1 MAALGVS
8 CCVLRT
14 ETSSFITSGCAR
26 DSLAEQARNKLST
39 SMWQG
44 LQRSAFAQ
52 RKVRATGGPAA
63 GRGKG
68 DLPLSAFP
76 SQRIQPLGLT
86 LHQRSGQGN
95 LIIIS
100 SPPLAALP

>member
-1 MAALGVS
+1 MFVRRLQG
-8 CCVLRT
+8 
-14 ETSSFITSGCAR
+14 TSLHADAR
-26 DSLAEQARNKLST
+26 EIHWQSKARKKLSA

-44 LQRSAFAQ
+44 LQRGAFAQ

-76 SQRIQPLGLT
+76 SKRVQPLGFK